1 MKNNV
6 VFITGASSG
15 IGYSTAKILAN
26 NGYKVY
32 GGGRRLDKLNSLK
45 EFGVTPIKLDVT
57 DNFSRNKAINQ
68 IIKKEGTIDGLINN
82 AGYGSYGALEN
93 VSIEEAKKQ
102 MEVNVFGM
110 IELTKLVLPYM
121 RKQKYGKIINI
132 SSIGGKMVSYFG
144 GWYHASKYSV
154 EALSD
159 ALRMETK
166 KFGIKVAIIEPG
178 GIKTNWGMI
187 AANQLINSSKNTVY
201 QKEALKAGNGMKKQ
215 YNGNGLSSPNVVAKK
230 ILKAMNK
237 KNPKTRYVMGTAAK
251 PGVIMHALLPTKLF
265 DFIMMHVF

>member
-1 MKNNV
+1 
-6 VFITGASSG
+6 
-15 IGYSTAKILAN
+15 
-26 NGYKVY
+26 
-32 GGGRRLDKLNSLK
+32 
-45 EFGVTPIKLDVT
+45 
-57 DNFSRNKAINQ
+57 
-68 IIKKEGTIDGLINN
+68 
-82 AGYGSYGALEN
+82 
-93 VSIEEAKKQ
+93 

-230 ILKAMNK
+230 NS
-237 KNPKTRYVMGTAAK
+237 
-251 PGVIMHALLPTKLF
+251 
-265 DFIMMHVF
+265 

>member
-57 DNFSRNKAINQ
+57 DNLSRNKAINQ

-132 SSIGGKMVSYFG
+132 SSIGGKLVSYFG

-230 ILKAMNK
+230 FLKQ
-237 KNPKTRYVMGTAAK
+237 
-251 PGVIMHALLPTKLF
+251 
-265 DFIMMHVF
+265 